1 MDAISNKT
9 QNAENKIS
17 GVTDQL
23 YSLDELTKKDIQNN
37 PYSAEVWQRTKNYI
51 QENGRPERSNEVS
64 KALITDVAD
73 RVQEKLMAKMKEGG
87 ESGRLYKPLLEA

>member
-1 MDAISNKT
+1 LDAISNKT